1 MIYVIFQFSNS
12 YIKSHY
18 NGGYKPKMT
27 IDYNREDIAINK
39 VEMTYCQRIKAA
51 VRNFNCYQF
60 EIFDSDMILFFF

>member
-51 VRNFNCYQF
+51 VRNFNCY
-60 EIFDSDMILFFF
+60 